1 MRVLYRSLG
10 AAAGIAILAACSSG
24 QSAIEPPSQ
33 SVNVQQQSS
42 LQFSVGTAN
51 FHGSTYLNTVV
62 TFRQPN
68 GLSATLYN
76 TPTITGPAGFVV
88 AGCPAASNGAAVGAA
103 TVPCSDNG
111 TNHISGT
118 PPTQPGT
125 AAVVTTFNQT
135 GGAFAYG
142 FAPANSTTAGTA
154 YYPGN
159 PSGRAF
165 GWFGSASLGLGG
177 LLDIYGQP
185 LLAATASKL
194 PFVLGPPA
202 TPDFHNPNAGY
213 PAGFAGYDSGFVMF
227 GVTPVVG
234 AYTLNLTVPGPNA
247 GQNSAVFNATSTL
260 ASAAPLPNEA
270 PPVLAEPGGNGTG
283 SAVNF
288 VVAPAPAG
296 TTSQVLYVVDINGAS
311 GALTFYSFN
320 AGTAGGTFTLPGA
333 DFHPA
338 NADGTNNDAIL
349 TYTVAAN
356 WDIVGDAPPGN
367 TSQNPPLPANTNITV
382 SAPVLV
388 SYQ

>member
-1 MRVLYRSLG
+1 
-10 AAAGIAILAACSSG
+10 
-24 QSAIEPPSQ
+24 
-33 SVNVQQQSS
+33 VQQQSS

-88 AGCPAASNGAAVGAA
+88 SGCPSASNGGTPPA
-103 TVPCSDNG
+103 TVACADNG

-142 FAPANSTTAGTA
+142 FAPANSSTAGTA
-154 YYPGN
+154 FYPGN
-159 PSGRAF
+159 PSGRGFSWIGNAVI
-165 GWFGSASLGLGG
+165 GSAPLI
-177 LLDIYGQP
+177 DVYGQP
-185 LLAATASKL
+185 LYAAASAKL
-194 PFVLGPPA
+194 GFLLGPPA
-202 TPDFHNPNAGY
+202 VPDFHNPNAGY
-213 PAGFAGYDSGFVMF
+213 PSGFAGYDSGFLMF
-227 GVTPVVG
+227 AVTPVVG
-234 AYTLNLTVPGPNA
+234 AYNLNVTVPGPNI
-247 GQNSAVFNATSTL
+247 GQTVATFNVTSTL

-270 PPVLAEPGGNGTG
+270 APVVTEPGGAGTG

-296 TTSQVLYVVDINGAS
+296 TTSQVLYVIDINGNS
-311 GALTFYSFN
+311 GATTFYSFN
-320 AGTAGGTFTLPGA
+320 AGTAGGTFTLPGST
-333 DFHPA
+333 FHPSNTGA
-338 NADGTNNDAIL
+338 SADVIL
-349 TYTVAAN
+349 TYSVAAN
-356 WDIVGDAPPGN
+356 WDIVGDAPPNN
-367 TSQNPPLPANTNITV
+367 TSPTPPLPANTNITV

-388 SYQ
+388 NYG